1 MVNDY
6 RHPGVYINELPAVPS
21 VQGVSTSIPVFIGA
35 TEKLDTLDRNTA
47 RRITSWA
54 DYQSHYGGFVWG
66 AFVSAAVY
74 EFFAESGSVCYVV
87 GIQPDSASPP
97 ASAKVP
103 DGGDGYTFAAASGG
117 EWPNNVLNVA
127 VFDVG
132 ALPSDTKPASHFSI
146 NTMIKASDLLS
157 SGSGGG
163 SDDTPMS
170 IWQELFR
177 QYIRAN
183 SIKPIIMTGDDG
195 ADLWYCLER
204 FGPYSSTSLPEIA
217 GGRCALMDQINAQ
230 SMFIRVVSTPA
241 KAEIP
246 DSPRS
251 GKPVPMD
258 SGVPVDYEKLYPD
271 ALRALAAASDA
282 SLLATPDAAAV
293 DIAGDGGGDSL
304 KNIIAMVMGVCAKL
318 PNFFY
323 VADAPYADDP
333 ANPDTITSMMQF
345 VTGGDSGNPLIYQN
359 AAIYYPWIFVLNP
372 ATGTSVPVPPSG
384 AVLGRYAATDH
395 TAGVHVSPAGVRTG
409 RIVTATAL
417 TGWLNEGDQD
427 QLNPCG
433 INLIRN
439 IPGYGI
445 TIYGAR
451 TLDGQS
457 EWQYIAVRRFVTFI
471 EQSLKISLEWVVFQ
485 PNGPLLWATVV
496 REVTAFLTM
505 LWRQGALYGASVDE
519 AFFVTCDAS
528 NNPPES
534 RTQGVL
540 NVDVGLAVL
549 YPAEF
554 VVIRIA
560 QMSTGSTTS

>member
-1 MVNDY
+1 MDNDY
-6 RHPGVYINELPAVPS
+6 RHPGVYIKELPAVPS

-35 TEKLDTLDRNTA
+35 TEKLDALDRNTA
-47 RRITSWA
+47 RRVTSWA
-54 DYQSHYGGFVWG
+54 DFQTRYGGFVWG
-66 AFVSAAVY
+66 AFVSAAVF
-74 EFFAESGSVCYVV
+74 EFFAESGSICYVV
-87 GIQPDSASPP
+87 GMRPDP
-97 ASAKVP
+97 APAPATAQVT
-103 DGGDGYTFAAASGG
+103 DGNGGYTFAAASCG
-117 EWPNNVLNVA
+117 EWPNSLLNVA

-132 ALPSDTKPASHFSI
+132 APPSAGQASNHFSI
-146 NTMIKASDLLS
+146 NTMINASDLEA
-157 SGSGGG
+157 GGTG
-163 SDDTPMS
+163 GDASLG
-170 IWQELFR
+170 IWPELFR
-177 QYIRAN
+177 QFIRAN
-183 SIKPIIMTGDDG
+183 SIKPTRIPGDDD
-195 ADLWYCLER
+195 DLWYCLER
-204 FGPYSSTSLPEIA
+204 FGPYSSSSLPETA
-217 GGRCALMDQINAQ
+217 GGPCALIDQINAQ

-241 KAEIP
+241 KSDAP
-246 DSPRS
+246 DSARD
-251 GKPVPMD
+251 GTPVAMAGGD
-258 SGVPVDYEKLYPD
+258 AVEYDTLYGD
-271 ALRALAAASDA
+271 ALRALSAASDA
-282 SLLATPDAAAV
+282 SLLATPDAALV
-293 DIAGDGGGDSL
+293 DLAGDEAGASL
-304 KNIIAMVMGVCAKL
+304 KNVITTVMNACTKV

-323 VADAPYADDP
+323 VVDAPYADDP
-333 ANPDTITSMMQF
+333 SEPGTITSITQF
-345 VTGGDSGNPLIYQN
+345 VSGGDTGTPLIYEN

-372 ATGTSVPVPPSG
+372 ATNTSVPVPPSG

-395 TAGVHVSPAGVRTG
+395 AAGVHVSPAGVRTG

-417 TGWLNEGDQD
+417 TGWLTEGDQD
-427 QLNPCG
+427 LLNPCG
-433 INLIRN
+433 INVIRN

-457 EWQYIAVRRFVTFI
+457 PWQYIAVRRFVTFV
-471 EQSLKISLEWVVFQ
+471 EQSLKMSLEWVVFQ

-505 LWRQGALYGASVDE
+505 LWRQGALYGASVGE

-560 QMSTGSTTS
+560 QMSTGSTSS